1 MGTQFDQ
8 GKLNSALWEWKPW
21 IKWTY
26 CRHTQ
31 NTFPSDTLFA
41 SCTSI
46 VDVLSKPDFSS
57 RIDIARYVGTKINP
71 HYTCQLTS
79 HRRFP
84 PMTNIRKWGADLRIC
99 ATRHF
104 CGYFFYLPALECFHV
119 LLDGRP
125 RRGSET
131 ACMSS
136 SKLCKGFSK
145 SRPGWRLPTMV
156 K

>member
-8 GKLNSALWEWKPW
+8 GKLNSVLWEWKPW

-104 CGYFFYLPALECFHV
+104 CGYFFLPA
-119 LLDGRP
+119 RP
-125 RRGSET
+125 WMLSRSPWW
-131 ACMSS
+131 SS
-136 SKLCKGFSK
+136 SQ
-145 SRPGWRLPTMV
+145 RLGDGLHV
-156 K
+156 EFEALQGLFQI